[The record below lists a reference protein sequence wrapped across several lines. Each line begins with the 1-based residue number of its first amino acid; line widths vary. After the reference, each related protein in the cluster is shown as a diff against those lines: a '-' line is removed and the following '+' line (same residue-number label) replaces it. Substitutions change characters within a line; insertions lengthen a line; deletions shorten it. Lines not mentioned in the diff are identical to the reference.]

1 MKWWLKLFPSPP
13 SCWICAGPVHFSAY
27 STVWNRLCVACQEQ
41 ITPMQMPVC
50 MGCGRGWE
58 QCHSTLCFDCVR
70 IDERERV
77 SNRSAASYSPFTKK
91 LVQIYK
97 YRGKES
103 LARPMGAWMAEVVR
117 EHFADQTFSLIT
129 FVPMH
134 EERLRERGFNQAEL
148 LAIEV
153 GKQLQIPVVPMLKRV
168 RSTAAQSK
176 RSRSERLLA
185 LRNIFQIAKKENR
198 DWIENIKILVV
209 DDVYTTGAT
218 LRECA
223 KSLRQAGVAH
233 VCSVTF
239 AR

>member
-13 SCWICAGPVHFSAY
+13 SCWICAGPVRFSAY
-27 STVWNRLCVACQEQ
+27 STAFDRLCFACQEQ
-41 ITPMQMPVC
+41 IMPIQAPFC
-50 MGCGRGWE
+50 IGCGRGLE
-58 QCHSTLCFDCVR
+58 QRNLTICFDCVR

-77 SNRSAASYSPFTKK
+77 CNRSVASYSLFTKK
-91 LVQIYK
+91 LIQIYK
-97 YRGKES
+97 YRGKEN
-103 LARPMGAWMAEVVR
+103 LAGPMGEWMAEVAL
-117 EHFADQTFSLIT
+117 EHFAEQPFSVIT
-129 FVPMH
+129 FVPMD
-134 EERLRERGFNQAEL
+134 EERLRERGFNQAER
-148 LAIEV
+148 LAMEV
-153 GKQLQIPVVPMLKRV
+153 GKQLQMPVVPMLERV
-168 RSTAAQSK
+168 RSTSAQSR

-185 LRNIFQIAKKENR
+185 LRNIFQIAKKENG